1 MRLLW
6 LTEVLRAAALTVHE
20 VDGWRTRGSS
30 TFDPRGIMCH
40 ETRGSRQST
49 DAGEIRVL
57 LEGSATAP
65 APIAQL
71 YLSRTGHW
79 HVVAS
84 GRCHHA
90 LIGWAGP
97 FEGVGNTG
105 LVGIEAQHALGEPW
119 TQTQYRS
126 YVRGVAAIR
135 RHTGWGIVG
144 HKEHQPGGYG
154 HPSVKTDPSFNM
166 DQFRGDVAAQLAGEG
181 NIMPALT
188 DEEQHDLYARV
199 KSLSWQVGRGALK
212 QGNAGDKE
220 PLLWW
225 TGHVNQFM
233 AEVRGRLDALAAATG
248 DEAVLAELARI
259 RTEASAAAAG
269 LHEAVDEV
277 DEAVLAALGVAD
289 LDQAA
294 AALRA
299 AFGDAR
305 AAELG
310 ARLISQG

>member
-1 MRLLW
+1 MRILW
-6 LTEVLRAAALTVHE
+6 FVDVLRAVGLTVHE

-30 TFDPRGIMCH
+30 TFDPRGIMIH
-40 ETRGSRQST
+40 ETRGSPNST

-65 APIAQL
+65 PPIAQL

-79 HVVAS
+79 HVIAS
-84 GRCHHA
+84 GRCNHA
-90 LIGWAGP
+90 LTGWAGP
-97 FEGVGNTG
+97 FKGVGNTG

-126 YVRGVAAIR
+126 YVRGVAAMR

-181 NIMPALT
+181 TIMTALT
-188 DEEQHDLYARV
+188 DEEQQQLLKYARDV
-199 KSLSWQVGRGALK
+199 NYILWQGAQKPDGSGRTDFRQYFQDLR
-212 QGNAGDKE
+212 N
-220 PLLWW
+220 LLL
-225 TGHVNQFM
+225 
-233 AEVRGRLDALAAATG
+233 EVRTNQHTMLGTDW
-248 DEAVLAELARI
+248 
-259 RTEASAAAAG
+259 
-269 LHEAVDEV
+269 VDEDQIV
-277 DEAVLAALGVAD
+277 DGVLEGLGTRD
-289 LDQAA
+289 LDDVA

-299 AFGDAR
+299 ALGEDR
-305 AAELG
+305 ATALG
-310 ARLISQG
+310 ALLVGSEA